1 MYKRNE
7 ISFKNVVTFNL
18 DEYYPIQKDNRESY
32 NFYMRENL
40 FKHIDIPSENINIP
54 DGELPKEK
62 VSSFCDEYEKK
73 IKLYGG
79 IDLQIL
85 GIGRT
90 GHIGFN

>member
-1 MYKRNE
+1 
-7 ISFKNVVTFNL
+7 
-18 DEYYPIQKDNRESY
+18 
-32 NFYMRENL
+32 MRINL
-40 FKHIDIPSENINIP
+40 FNHIDIPAENINIP

-62 VSSFCDEYEKK
+62 VSSFCDEYEQK
-73 IKLYGG
+73 IKYYGG